1 MGTNQIKVVRKLVL
15 VEDFSKLNWCKYML
29 DCLGS
34 RKKLWK
40 RDDKSSYYSG
50 PITLLIVS
58 LKYFY
63 MNVYISYRFII
74 DVLIKLMFFFSVG
87 VRV

>member
-1 MGTNQIKVVRKLVL
+1 MFRLKFLTLFVSKFIESMLMGTNQIKVVRKLVL

-58 LKYFY
+58 LK
-63 MNVYISYRFII
+63 
-74 DVLIKLMFFFSVG
+74 
-87 VRV
+87 